1 MPASRPG
8 DTIRGMQPASR
19 YALFDTA
26 LGCCAIAWSAHGITA
41 LQLPEADRDAT
52 VARLRRH
59 LPLAIEAAPPPAV
72 RSAIEAIVALL
83 LGQPVDLGDVL
94 LDDAGIPDFHR
105 RVYAVAR
112 TIAPGTTLTYG
123 EVARRLGEPGA
134 ARAVGQALGHN
145 PFAIIVPCHRVLAA
159 AGRIGGFS
167 AVGGSA
173 TKRHILTIER
183 ARLGQEPD
191 LFEAAPPQPAPRR
204 A

>member
-1 MPASRPG
+1 MDYGLHIFETPIGPCGIAWGPRGVTAVSFPERDAAKTEMRLRQKCPQAKPAEPPPQIES
-8 DTIRGMQPASR
+8 
-19 YALFDTA
+19 
-26 LGCCAIAWSAHGITA
+26 AIA
-41 LQLPEADRDAT
+41 D
-52 VARLRRH
+52 
-59 LPLAIEAAPPPAV
+59 
-72 RSAIEAIVALL
+72 IVALL
-83 LGQPVDLGDVL
+83 RGEKRDLAHIAVDDS
-94 LDDAGIPDFHR
+94 AIPQFNR

-167 AVGGSA
+167 AGGGSA
-173 TKRHILTIER
+173 TKRRILTIER

-191 LFEAAPPQPAPRR
+191 LFEAAPPQPALRR